1 MRGAVVSLLGAC
13 FGAVLT
19 LFNVATSAQGEG
31 IATDLTCEFE
41 GGLSSSYSGGTFA
54 SRAPLPLRFGI
65 GEIDLEK
72 QSARLRVG
80 GSDGPATTLRVI
92 RALNANHFLEVVPE
106 GFLVLT
112 TVYDIDPAVGAYPAV
127 HSRHLGVLGQPV
139 FAQYPGFCKA
149 LPPAAR

>member
-1 MRGAVVSLLGAC
+1 MRSAVRSLLV
-13 FGAVLT
+13 AVGSAALLLAT
-19 LFNVATSAQGEG
+19 VVGGRAEGVAPELF
-31 IATDLTCEFE
+31 CEFD

-80 GSDGPATTLRVI
+80 DGAGAATTLRII

-112 TVYDIDPAVGAYPAV
+112 TVYDHDPTIGAYPAV

-139 FAQYPGFCKA
+139 FAQYTGFCRA
-149 LPPAAR
+149 VEEGR